1 MRSGI
6 LSDDYTK
13 ENFPA
18 FFDQPFRKGR
28 IRKPGIPYYDLYAT
42 AQVTMDNVYEAA
54 SELVENYVPPVANM
68 VANVPPAAPSEPET
82 FFDPALEVFR
92 NIGLPSP
99 FPPLDPQI
107 DQYGSMNP
115 FGYQPDEDDT
125 KAHRAYSPP
134 HPGIAEA
141 SEAPPRSL
149 PTLRP
154 DFGYNPSK

>member
-54 SELVENYVPPVANM
+54 SELVQNYVPPVANM

-92 NIGLPSP
+92 NIGSPSP
-99 FPPLDPQI
+99 FPLALI
-107 DQYGSMNP
+107 
-115 FGYQPDEDDT
+115 
-125 KAHRAYSPP
+125 
-134 HPGIAEA
+134 
-141 SEAPPRSL
+141 
-149 PTLRP
+149 LRRHLCR
-154 DFGYNPSK
+154 

>member
-42 AQVTMDNVYEAA
+42 AQVTMDNVYVGA
-54 SELVENYVPPVANM
+54 SELVENYVSPVANV
-68 VANVPPAAPSEPET
+68 VANVPQLAVTPESPKT
-82 FFDPALEVFR
+82 NIFEMNLEEMQ
-92 NIGLPSP
+92 NIITNNTSWNISP
-99 FPPLDPQI
+99 PHQPDFGNPFANYGNQVA
-107 DQYGSMNP
+107 DQYGTM
-115 FGYQPDEDDT
+115 QPLEV
-125 KAHRAYSPP
+125 P
-134 HPGIAEA
+134 
-141 SEAPPRSL
+141 EAPPRSL

-154 DFGYNPSK
+154 DFGYNPSN